1 VRSAVIDIQEG
12 LKQMKEVDNKKYAR
26 EKQPINPME
35 VERYKKDL
43 KIGQQVKIKVQR
55 NDLESRTRTIY
66 KICTVVE
73 KYKWLFLAK
82 DQKGKRYAVSYIEM
96 MIGEG

>member
-1 VRSAVIDIQEG
+1 MEIDLQEG
-12 LKQMKEVDNKKYAR
+12 LEQMKEVDNKKYAR
-26 EKQPINPME
+26 EKQPINQME
-35 VERYKKDL
+35 VERYKKNL
-43 KIGQQVKIKVQR
+43 KIGQQVKIRVQR

-82 DQKGKRYAVSYIEM
+82 DQKGKRHAVSYIEM
-96 MIGEG
+96 MIKEG

>member
-1 VRSAVIDIQEG
+1 MTIDIQKG
-12 LKQMKEVDNKKYAR
+12 LEQMKEIDNKKYAR

-35 VERYKKDL
+35 VERYKRNL
-43 KIGQQVKIKVQR
+43 RVGQQVKIRIQR
-55 NDLESRTRTIY
+55 NDLENRARTIY

-73 KYKWLFLAK
+73 KYKWIFLAK

-96 MIGEG
+96 MIKKG